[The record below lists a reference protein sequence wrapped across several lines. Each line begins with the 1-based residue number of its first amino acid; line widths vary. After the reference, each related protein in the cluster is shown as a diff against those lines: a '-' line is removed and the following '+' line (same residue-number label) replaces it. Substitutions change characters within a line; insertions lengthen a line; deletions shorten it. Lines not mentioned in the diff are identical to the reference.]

1 MKSSED
7 GLEDETQVPETFYNI
22 STTYPLQQCKVPQ
35 QVWDNV
41 PLTHV
46 SMIAFDINGLKKY

>member
-22 STTYPLQQCKVPQ
+22 STAYPLQQRKVPQ

-46 SMIAFDINGLKKY
+46 SMVAFDINGLKKY